1 MLVQKGRLVCP
12 KCKNMNMF
20 FITHADGFLRAF
32 NSFKCIKNNGNTI
45 YNFSFTIDDKET
57 EFPEQNNKTEEECFR
72 SYVNWVCPDA
82 GFDGIFFIHRKGC
95 GFSSENFL
103 DFIPSFMRKKI
114 SQEKK

>member
-32 NSFKCIKNNGNTI
+32 NSFKCIRNNGNTI

-57 EFPEQNNKTEEECFR
+57 NSLNKTIKPKR
-72 SYVNWVCPDA
+72 SVLEA
-82 GFDGIFFIHRKGC
+82 
-95 GFSSENFL
+95 
-103 DFIPSFMRKKI
+103 M
-114 SQEKK
+114 